1 MRAALEPF
9 TPRVADAARVDVEAA
24 PTRQRATPRAAEDVE
39 GRPATAADA
48 ARPGGELPEGT
59 RPGTRVAV
67 LRQTWPSYVCKE
79 MGGLAWH
86 AKIISVART
95 TALVSFTHARARD
108 GRRYEDER
116 LPWEALRAVA

>member
-9 TPRVADAARVDVEAA
+9 TPRAADAARVDVEAA

-59 RPGTRVAV
+59 RP
-67 LRQTWPSYVCKE
+67 
-79 MGGLAWH
+79 AW
-86 AKIISVART
+86 T
-95 TALVSFTHARARD
+95 TA
-108 GRRYEDER
+108 
-116 LPWEALRAVA
+116 